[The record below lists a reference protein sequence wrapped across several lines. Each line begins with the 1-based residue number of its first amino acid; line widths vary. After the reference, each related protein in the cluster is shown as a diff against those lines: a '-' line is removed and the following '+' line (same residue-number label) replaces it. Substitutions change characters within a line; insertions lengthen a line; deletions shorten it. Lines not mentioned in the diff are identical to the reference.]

1 MKTVIEDEE
10 TRVLTLEPNNEHESH
25 DPVFINELKLVDF
38 KQALAK
44 SSVFSEFSG
53 GVLWCCNG
61 TVAVRKVI
69 TNKSLLMSK
78 SQAHLVYFEV

>member
-1 MKTVIEDEE
+1 MIEEE
-10 TRVLTLEPNNEHESH
+10 ESRVLTLEPNNELENH

-61 TVAVRKVI
+61 SVAVRKVNVLQLLQL
-69 TNKSLLMSK
+69 NKR
-78 SQAHLVYFEV
+78 VNPIFFG